1 MPDTAARTAR
11 LDINGARLHVETT
24 GAGDPI
30 VLVHAGIADAR
41 MWDPIVPALAGDH
54 RVVRYDL
61 RGYGRSTIP
70 PAPFAHHDDLAAI
83 FRELDLGPAVVIGA
97 SYGGEVATALAIER
111 PELVRALVLV
121 NTLAGMR
128 KPSEQLRSGWKAVN
142 AAMDRGDVPGA
153 VEIETRM
160 WVDGPHRQPA
170 EVDPEVRER
179 VTAMNAAIFARID
192 EVESA
197 EEREPEPPVVDRLA
211 EIAAPTLIVLGALD
225 QPDAI
230 ASAETLAA
238 GIRNAR
244 LVTIPDAAHLPSME
258 RPDAFSR
265 AVRAFLAS
273 LEADRPAHP

>member
-1 MPDTAARTAR
+1 MTDAIAGATRF
-11 LDINGARLHVETT
+11 DIDGATLHVEATGT
-24 GAGDPI
+24 GAPI

-41 MWDPIVPALAGDH
+41 MWDPIVPALAADH

-70 PAPFAHHDDLAAI
+70 PQPFAHHDDLAAI
-83 FRELDLGPAVVIGA
+83 FGRLDLGPAVVIGA
-97 SYGGEVATALAIER
+97 SYGGEVAAALAIER

-128 KPSEQLRSGWKAVN
+128 EPSEQLHAGWRTVS

-170 EVDPEVRER
+170 EVDARVRER

-192 EVESA
+192 EVEAA
-197 EEREPEPPVVDRLA
+197 EERELDPPVVDRLDA
-211 EIAAPTLIVLGALD
+211 IAAPTLIVLGALD
-225 QPDAI
+225 QPDAT
-230 ASAETLAA
+230 ASATTLAA
-238 GIRNAR
+238 GIPHAR
-244 LVTIPDAAHLPSME
+244 LVTIPDAAHLPSLE
-258 RPDAFSR
+258 RPEAFTQ

-273 LEADRPAHP
+273 VRAERPARP